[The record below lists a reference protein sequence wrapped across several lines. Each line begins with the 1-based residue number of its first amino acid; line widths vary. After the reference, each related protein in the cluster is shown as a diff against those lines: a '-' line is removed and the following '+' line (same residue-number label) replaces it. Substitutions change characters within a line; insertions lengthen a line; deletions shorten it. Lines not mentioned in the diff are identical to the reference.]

1 MNGHDR
7 WLMIQVSDE
16 RVSSLQPFVCVD
28 GWRCCSVPSFYRSDN
43 NYQVF
48 ISIWPRYSYISA
60 TTIVVGFICHCA
72 HAWEMSYERTFSFS
86 PRSYRLQPTW
96 YDIYLVPRY
105 TDVCH
110 SYGVC
115 VPLLRPSRSTFSI
128 YLYFSSRDETSQVN
142 RLVTIT
148 KLHTWKCSYVVE
160 DHVFSSQR
168 QETTYILRV

>member
-1 MNGHDR
+1 MSASAACSLSCL
-7 WLMIQVSDE
+7 LMVDVAV
-16 RVSSLQPFVCVD
+16 RCRPFTVL
-28 GWRCCSVPSFYRSDN
+28 
-43 NYQVF
+43 
-48 ISIWPRYSYISA
+48 IITTRYSYQSD
-60 TTIVVGFICHCA
+60 
-72 HAWEMSYERTFSFS
+72 HAILTSRQLLSLLGSSVIARMLEKCRTNVLFSFS

-128 YLYFSSRDETSQVN
+128 SLYFSSRDETSQVN